1 MHSHPL
7 SLISLGLIVGGVDLV
22 LQVEESNISKAI
34 GGVGGGGLPIVVY
47 MSHYKPS
54 SYVSNMV

>member
-22 LQVEESNISKAI
+22 LQVEESNTSEVI
-34 GGVGGGGLPIVVY
+34 GGVGGGGSAHSCLHVTL
-47 MSHYKPS
+47 
-54 SYVSNMV
+54 